1 MRLNVKYAKPN
12 NPNPKAPT
20 PNPTSSGATSA
31 VDEVWVDE
39 LVVDLDALP
48 DLDDL
53 VGDMEDEGTM
63 EDVGALVALPDLDDL
78 VGAMEYEGAMEYV
91 GALVFAL
98 PDAFAIAIARQKN
111 IKSVKRKLKMDF
123 MITFQ
128 L

>member
-20 PNPTSSGATSA
+20 PHPTSSGATSA

-63 EDVGALVALPDLDDL
+63 EDVGALV
-78 VGAMEYEGAMEYV
+78 
-91 GALVFAL
+91 FAL